1 MRKPS
6 TLPPEFS
13 GVRKDRPAASDDA
26 DANLAPALLEVFSGS
41 GNNLPA
47 ETVHKMHE
55 LPAEAA
61 ALVRAYQKASKAEA
75 TVRAYQGDARVFEA
89 WCSRFGFRPLP
100 ASPEAVAAFIVSEA
114 EAGRA
119 ASTLGRRLAAIR
131 YAHKLAKAPDP
142 TDDEEVRAAMKG
154 ARRKV
159 GVAPRQKA
167 AATADVLA
175 ALLMRTPDT
184 LTGKRD
190 RALLALGFAGAFR
203 RSELVALD
211 VEDLVEHPDGLRV
224 TVRRSKV
231 DQEGRGFE
239 KAIPHGRFIR
249 PVALLREWLDA
260 AGITEGPIFR
270 PVSRSGRVRGYP
282 SPSEPGVSSH
292 VATKPAQPA
301 PVSGGQTAQPAP
313 IENAEGSSSPER
325 EVGGLKSRKV
335 CDNYSPVEE
344 QVRSPNPGS
353 GSVEFSQVAKD
364 PPRLTTQAVAD
375 IIKRYCE
382 AAGLDASTFGAHS
395 LRAGYITT
403 AAERGADLARI
414 MDQSGHRDPR
424 TVVGYIRRANAFKDH
439 SGSGFL

>member
-1 MRKPS
+1 MTTEFYEEVAK
-6 TLPPEFS
+6 LPAE
-13 GVRKDRPAASDDA
+13 VLSDH
-26 DANLAPALLEVFSGS
+26 

-47 ETVHKMHE
+47 E
-55 LPAEAA
+55 AA
-61 ALVRAYQKASKAEA
+61 AIVRAYQRASKSDA
-75 TVRAYQGDARVFEA
+75 TVRAYTSDARVFQD
-89 WCSRFGFRPLP
+89 WCARFGFRSLP

-114 EAGRA
+114 EASRA

-131 YAHKLAKAPDP
+131 YAHKLAGVADP
-142 TDDEEVRAAMKG
+142 TDDEGVRAAIRG

-159 GVAPRQKA
+159 GVAPTQKA

-203 RSELVALD
+203 RSELVALN
-211 VEDLVEHPDGLRV
+211 VEDLREDPEGLRV
-224 TVRRSKV
+224 MVRRSKV

-249 PVALLREWLDA
+249 PVALVREWLDA
-260 AGITEGPIFR
+260 AGIVSGPVFR
-270 PVSRSGRVRGYP
+270 PISRSGRVRKSAQGGEEGVL
-282 SPSEPGVSSH
+282 STHPSEDGVAFHHPTGEAIGS
-292 VATKPAQPA
+292 A
-301 PVSGGQTAQPAP
+301 PLRQSDV
-313 IENAEGSSSPER
+313 
-325 EVGGLKSRKV
+325 K
-335 CDNYSPVEE
+335 
-344 QVRSPNPGS
+344 
-353 GSVEFSQVAKD
+353 

-375 IIKRYCE
+375 IIKRYCT

-424 TVVGYIRRANAFKDH
+424 TVVGYIRRANAFKGH